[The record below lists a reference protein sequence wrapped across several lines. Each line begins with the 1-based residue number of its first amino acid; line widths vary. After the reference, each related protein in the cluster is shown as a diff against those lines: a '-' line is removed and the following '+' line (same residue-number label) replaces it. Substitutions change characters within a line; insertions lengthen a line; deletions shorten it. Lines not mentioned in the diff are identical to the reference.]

1 MAVHRC
7 SPFNL
12 MELER
17 SCKEEWEKLLKH
29 RCAKLVASYSKT
41 QKLEAVIFSLFI
53 LFIFSMGLRGF
64 QGNFFMLSL
73 WGID

>member
-29 RCAKLVASYSKT
+29 RCAKLVASYSK
-41 QKLEAVIFSLFI
+41 KLEAVIFSLFI
-53 LFIFSMGLRGF
+53 LFIFSINLQGF
-64 QGNFFMLSL
+64 QGNFFVLSL